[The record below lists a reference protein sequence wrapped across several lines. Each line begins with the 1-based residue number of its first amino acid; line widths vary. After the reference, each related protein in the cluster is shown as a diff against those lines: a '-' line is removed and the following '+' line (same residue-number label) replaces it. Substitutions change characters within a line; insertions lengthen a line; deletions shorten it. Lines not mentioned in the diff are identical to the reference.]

1 MWTVGRGG
9 ETANSSEM
17 GVGRSLRGGQ
27 KGSRAR
33 GAADQREKAG
43 GKERRDFRLE
53 GDLRV
58 SP

>member
-9 ETANSSEM
+9 ETANSSEI

-27 KGSRAR
+27 KGSSAH
-33 GAADQREKAG
+33 GAADQREEAG

-53 GDLRV
+53 REI
-58 SP
+58 